1 MGAMTRRLQ
10 VFGLEPAF
18 SISSHNPRSKNWSW
32 WACVIFYRRL
42 AAIAN
47 VVNPSAV
54 LEMREVQTAA
64 SALDL
69 EITTFEMRRPED
81 IATAFEALRG
91 HAEALM
97 SVPTRS

>member
-1 MGAMTRRLQ
+1 
-10 VFGLEPAF
+10 
-18 SISSHNPRSKNWSW
+18 
-32 WACVIFYRRL
+32 
-42 AAIAN
+42 
-47 VVNPSAV
+47 
-54 LEMREVQTAA
+54 MREVQTAA

>member
-1 MGAMTRRLQ
+1 MSLQ
-10 VFGLEPAF
+10 LHDTATKRSEMLREVVSGL
-18 SISSHNPRSKNWSW
+18 
-32 WACVIFYRRL
+32 RRL

-47 VVNPSAV
+47 VVNPSAA

-69 EITTFEMRRPED
+69 EITTFEIRRPED

-91 HAEALM
+91 TARRFM
-97 SVPTRS
+97 SAPTRS